1 MTGALARIILRYV
14 IGGML
19 GVFVALGFLA
29 PDVVNQITSD
39 SDVELVI
46 AMSLPFV
53 CGAMVELWYWLAKK
67 WGWAT

>member
-19 GVFVALGFLA
+19 GAFVAMGILA

-39 SDVELVI
+39 SDLELVI
-46 AMSLPFV
+46 AMALPFV
-53 CGAMVELWYWLAKK
+53 SGAAVEIWYWAAKK